1 MEEEWG
7 WKELYE
13 ERMEEAQLEAV
24 VLEEARSVDQVWEE
38 VGIVTLASERKTT
51 GMPGDSDGLHHQVP
65 QEHQLEHHPLRGDLG
80 PRGNLVILG
89 LQRPPGVLQGQLE
102 IQGGTTPLDTG
113 ALPGHQGVIQLG
125 VHQAD
130 QARGVHPIR

>member
-38 VGIVTLASERKTT
+38 VGIVTLALERKTT
-51 GMPGDSDGLHHQVP
+51 GMPGDSVGLHHQVP
-65 QEHQLEHHPLRGDLG
+65 QLEHHPLRGDLG
-80 PRGNLVILG
+80 PRGTLVILG
-89 LQRPPGVLQGQLE
+89 LQRPLGVLQGQL
-102 IQGGTTPLDTG
+102 
-113 ALPGHQGVIQLG
+113 
-125 VHQAD
+125 
-130 QARGVHPIR
+130 